1 MMIILL
7 FDQVVNGI
15 QEEWEVELEK
25 LTAKFERELSKKKGS
40 REDYKILTVKHHKEK
55 EEFEK
60 NMTIKREK
68 KKEHIAKKLLEQE
81 RWGLLRYC
89 FLNCNVGRFSM
100 L

>member
-1 MMIILL
+1 M
-7 FDQVVNGI
+7 DQVVNGI

-40 REDYKILTVKHHKEK
+40 REDYKILTVRHHKEK

-81 RWGLLRYC
+81 RYD
-89 FLNCNVGRFSM
+89 SM
-100 L
+100 SLTIRAW